1 LEVLGLTGGIGTG
14 KSTVAEILRELGAVV
29 IDADEGA
36 RAVVEPGTPGLAQVV
51 EAFGPEVAP
60 EGRLDRAKLAAIVFA
75 DEEKLQRLNAI
86 THPLVRLWAAERMAE
101 AAEDGAEVVV
111 QDIPLLYEN
120 GLDRSFPK
128 VIVVYAPPDEQVR
141 RLVARGMDEADARRR
156 IAVQLP
162 IEEKRQRATWV
173 IDNSGSR
180 EATRRQV
187 ERLWTEITAD
197 AGIGP

>member
-1 LEVLGLTGGIGTG
+1 
-14 KSTVAEILRELGAVV
+14 
-29 IDADEGA
+29 
-36 RAVVEPGTPGLAQVV
+36 
-51 EAFGPEVAP
+51 
-60 EGRLDRAKLAAIVFA
+60 
-75 DEEKLQRLNAI
+75 
-86 THPLVRLWAAERMAE
+86 
-101 AAEDGAEVVV
+101 
-111 QDIPLLYEN
+111 
-120 GLDRSFPK
+120 
-128 VIVVYAPPDEQVR
+128 VYAPPDEQVR